1 MKEQITFIVNP
12 FSGTTNKDNFEAIV
26 TKYIDSS
33 RYDYAIHFTQSAGHA
48 TSLAKDAVA
57 NNRDIVVAVGGDG
70 TINEV
75 AAGLVHSETALA
87 IIPGGSGNG
96 FALHLGMSKDFKAA
110 IKQLNTAKRS
120 KVDTCLL
127 NGHFF
132 INVAGLGFDAQVA
145 YHTKTDTQRG
155 LWNYL
160 KRALQ
165 LSTKYKPEILSIEID
180 GKTIEGKYAAA
191 VVANASKYG
200 YFFTVAPFAKLND
213 GLLDIILFKD
223 TFVPRYFMEA
233 YRFVNNTVHK
243 SSITETYTGKLIKI
257 KSVNKSYYHLDGEGF
272 DKTSDFEI
280 TVVPDSIW
288 IMEIKSSIK
297 KLS

>member
-12 FSGTTNKDNFEAIV
+12 FSGTTNKENFEEIV
-26 TKYIDSS
+26 GKNIDID
-33 RYDYAIHFTQSAGHA
+33 RFDYKIHFTESAGHA
-48 TSLAKDAVA
+48 TTLAKEAVA
-57 NNRDIVVAVGGDG
+57 AHKDIVVAVGGDG

-87 IIPGGSGNG
+87 IIPAGSGNG
-96 FALHLGMSKDFKAA
+96 FALHLGMSKDFKTAV
-110 IKQLNTAKRS
+110 IQLNSAEKA

-127 NGHFF
+127 NGQFF

-145 YHTKTDTQRG
+145 YHTKTDTKRG
-155 LWNYL
+155 FWNYL
-160 KRALQ
+160 KRTLQ
-165 LSTKYKPEILSIEID
+165 LSTKYKPEELSLEID
-180 GKTIEGKYAAA
+180 GQKIEGKYAAA

-200 YFFTVAPFAKLND
+200 YIFTVAPFAKLND

-243 SSITETYTGKLIKI
+243 SSITETYTGKNIKI

-272 DKTSDFEI
+272 DQTTDFEI
-280 TVVPDSIW
+280 EVVPNSIW
-288 IMEIKSSIK
+288 VMQIKES
-297 KLS
+297 

>member
-1 MKEQITFIVNP
+1 MKESITFIVNP
-12 FSGTTNKDNFEAIV
+12 FSGTTNKEDFATIV
-26 TKYIDSS
+26 KEHIDTN
-33 RYDYAIHFTQSAGHA
+33 RYDYTIKYTESSGHA
-48 TSLAKDAVA
+48 TILAKDAVGEQKA
-57 NNRDIVVAVGGDG
+57 MVVAVGGDG

-75 AAGLVHSETALA
+75 AAGLVHTETALA
-87 IIPGGSGNG
+87 IIPAGSGNG
-96 FALHLGMSKDFKAA
+96 FALHLGMSKNHKSA
-110 IKQLNTAKRS
+110 IQQLNTAKRS

-127 NGHFF
+127 NGQFF

-145 YHTKTDTQRG
+145 YHTKSDTKRG

-160 KRALQ
+160 KRAMQ
-165 LSTKYKPEILSIEID
+165 LVTKYKPEELSLEID
-180 GKTIEGKYAAA
+180 GKKIEGKYAAA

-200 YFFTVAPFAKLND
+200 YMFTVAPFAKLND

-243 SSITETYTGKLIKI
+243 SSITETYTGKVIKI
-257 KSVNKSYYHLDGEGF
+257 TSANKSFYHLDGEGY
-272 DKTSDFEI
+272 DKTTDFEI

-288 IMEIKSSIK
+288 VMQIQ
-297 KLS
+297 